1 MRKFW
6 IAMLAAMLLV
16 LLPVASLAAVWVA
29 GVEMAEGQYL
39 PVGSSSL
46 QDEKPAEVGYA
57 LLTKENGQA
66 VLTLHDY
73 HNYGKIND
81 SISSYYSSAISLDE
95 ALILHLEGSST
106 LINPE
111 ESSDGISV
119 DNSSLTI
126 TGDGSLK
133 IDAPY
138 GIYKYSSGSVTI
150 AGGNMTLEN
159 ATAAI
164 TTDNFSIKDGS
175 VSIKNCTRTI
185 ATITCTISGGNLT
198 IDSSTNGIRT
208 TTMTM
213 NGGSVSV
220 NIAGSSEGSGIFANN
235 LTINNGS
242 VSVTSSDSGFGILT
256 DNLTINNGSVSVT
269 NGSGIVANFATVING
284 GSVSIKNANNGIS
297 TRKTTITGGTVAINA
312 KTFGISSSEK
322 VEIYGGI
329 LNLTAET
336 PVQSNNEIICKLPLP
351 QGTEIFKNYVF
362 DGSYHWVLA
371 NKEIFENDMPHT
383 VCLSVPPA
391 PAAAPT
397 TGDNAQPVMWL
408 ALAVLSALCAVT
420 LMRSKRELQQK

>member
-39 PVGSSSL
+39 PVSASSL

-73 HNYGKIND
+73 HNDGKIN
-81 SISSYYSSAISLDE
+81 ISSFYLSAISFDE
-95 ALILHLEGSST
+95 NLILHLEGSST
-106 LINPE
+106 LTNSE
-111 ESSDGISV
+111 ESGDGISV
-119 DNSSLTI
+119 NNSSLTI

-138 GIYKYSSGSVTI
+138 GIYNYSSGSVTI

-159 ATAAI
+159 DISAI

-175 VSIKNCTRTI
+175 VSIKNCTNTI
-185 ATITCTISGGNLT
+185 TTTTCTISGGNLT

-220 NIAGSSEGSGIFANN
+220 NITGSGSGIFANN

-242 VSVTSSDSGFGILT
+242 VSVTSSDSGFGIST
-256 DNLTINNGSVSVT
+256 NNLTINNGSVSVT
-269 NGSGIVANFATVING
+269 NGSGIVANFSTVING
-284 GSVSIKNANNGIS
+284 GSVSINNANNGIS
-297 TRKTTITGGTVAINA
+297 THKTTITGGTVDINA
-312 KTFGISSSEK
+312 KTFGIFSPEK

-336 PVQSNNEIICKLPLP
+336 PVQSNNEIICKLLLP

-371 NKEIFENDMPHT
+371 NKEIYENDMPHT
-383 VCLSVPPA
+383 VCLSVLPA

>member
-16 LLPVASLAAVWVA
+16 LLPVASLAAVYV
-29 GVEMAEGQYL
+29 GDVEMETGKYL
-39 PVGSSSL
+39 PVGASAL
-46 QDEKPAEVGYA
+46 QDEKPAEGGYA

-73 HNYGKIND
+73 HNYGKTN
-81 SISSYYSSAISLDE
+81 ISSYYSSAISFDE
-95 ALILHLEGSST
+95 TLILHLEGSST

-111 ESSDGISV
+111 EYGDGISMN
-119 DNSSLTI
+119 NSSLTI

-133 IDAPY
+133 IDASY
-138 GIYKYSSGSVTI
+138 GIYKYSSGSMTI
-150 AGGNMTLEN
+150 AGGNITLEN
-159 ATAAI
+159 ATVAI
-164 TTDNFSIKDGS
+164 NTDNFSIKDGS

-185 ATITCTISGGNLT
+185 ATTTCTISGGNLT

-208 TTMTM
+208 ATMTM

-220 NIAGSSEGSGIFANN
+220 NIAGSGSGIFANN

-256 DNLTINNGSVSVT
+256 DNLTINNGSLSVT
-269 NGSGIVANFATVING
+269 NGSGITANFATVING
-284 GSVSIKNANNGIS
+284 GSVSINNDKNGIS
-297 TRKTTITGGTVAINA
+297 THKTTITGGTVDINA
-312 KTFGISSSEK
+312 KTFGIFSPEK

-329 LNLTAET
+329 LNLTAEI
-336 PVQSNNEIICKLPLP
+336 PVRSSNEIICKLLLP
-351 QGTEIFKNYVF
+351 QGTEIFKTYVF
-362 DGSYHWVLA
+362 DGSYNWVLA

-383 VCLSVPPA
+383 VCLFVLPA

>member
-1 MRKFW
+1 MEGFVMRKFW

-39 PVGSSSL
+39 PVSASSL
-46 QDEKPAEVGYA
+46 QDEKPAEGGYA
-57 LLTKENGQA
+57 LLTEENGQA

-73 HNYGKIND
+73 HNDGKKND
-81 SISSYYSSAISLDE
+81 HISYYSPAISFDE
-95 ALILHLEGSST
+95 NLILHLEGSST
-106 LINPE
+106 LTNSA
-111 ESSDGISV
+111 ESGNGIRAG
-119 DNSSLTI
+119 NSSLTI

-138 GIYKYSSGSVTI
+138 GIYHYSSGSVTI
-150 AGGNMTLEN
+150 AGANITLEN

-164 TTDNFSIKDGS
+164 NTDNFSIKDGS
-175 VSIKNCTRTI
+175 VSIKNCTNTI
-185 ATITCTISGGNLT
+185 VTTTCTISGGNLT
-198 IDSSTNGIRT
+198 IDNSTNGIST
-208 TTMTM
+208 ATMTM

-220 NIAGSSEGSGIFANN
+220 NITGSFGGISTEN

-242 VSVTSSDSGFGILT
+242 LSV
-256 DNLTINNGSVSVT
+256 NNAKAA
-269 NGSGIVANFATVING
+269 IIAHFATVING
-284 GSVSIKNANNGIS
+284 GSVSINNANNGIE
-297 TRKTTITGGTVAINA
+297 TRKTTITGGTVDIDA

-329 LNLTAET
+329 LNLKAET

-371 NKEIFENDMPHT
+371 NKEIYENDMQHT